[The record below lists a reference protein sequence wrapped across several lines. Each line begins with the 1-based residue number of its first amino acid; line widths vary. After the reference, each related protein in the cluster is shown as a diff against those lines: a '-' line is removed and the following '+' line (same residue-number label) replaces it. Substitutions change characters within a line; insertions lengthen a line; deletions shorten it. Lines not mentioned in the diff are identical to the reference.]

1 MNTRTFLQ
9 GVSIGVVGLCLMQ
22 SPSCAEG
29 AVARAIGSSQII
41 LMNGASQSVN
51 VEMSAPTGTMFGQG
65 SISVSPVLVGNL
77 SSNSVQFARLEVNP
91 GPLTV
96 VPADSSFTTSAAAI
110 LSSGLPLADVV
121 SIIRAGSGVDGL
133 E

>member
-1 MNTRTFLQ
+1 MNTKTFLQ
-9 GVSIGVVGLCLMQ
+9 DIGIGMVGLCLMQ
-22 SPSCAEG
+22 SPSFAQG
-29 AVARAIGSSQII
+29 ATARASGSSQII

-51 VEMSAPTGTMFGQG
+51 VEMSAPSGTMFGQG
-65 SISVSPVLVGNL
+65 SVSVSPVLVGDL
-77 SSNSVQFARLEVNP
+77 SSNSTQFVRLDVNP

-96 VPADSSFTTSAAAI
+96 VPPNSSFTTTAAAI

-121 SIIRAGSGVDGL
+121 SIIRAGSGVNGL